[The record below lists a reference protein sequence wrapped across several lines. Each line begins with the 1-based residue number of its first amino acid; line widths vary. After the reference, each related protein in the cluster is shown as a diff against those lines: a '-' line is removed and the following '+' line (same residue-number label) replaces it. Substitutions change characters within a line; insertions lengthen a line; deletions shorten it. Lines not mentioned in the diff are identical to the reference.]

1 MLAPK
6 TSDDTLK
13 RAALLPFHCNIVN
26 SLVPGVDDSPDDGDA
41 LVIMA
46 RGLGL
51 RRVVSTILR
60 IYDGPNNLVI
70 LVNATP
76 EEENGIGEELTTLGV
91 RKPGLRAIH
100 HEMPAKQRSEIY
112 LSGGIMSVTSRI
124 LVVDMLSK
132 RIPTNLVT
140 GLIVMHAEKVTP
152 TSVEAFIAR
161 IYRQENKE
169 GFMKAFSDNPEHF
182 TIGISPL
189 QTVLSQLRIRRVELW
204 PRFHQ
209 QINRDLDQRKADV
222 IELHQPLSKSMRNI
236 QTAII
241 ECLDASLSELKR
253 GNANV
258 ETDDFSVDNAIFRAF
273 DVMVR
278 RQLDP
283 IWHKVSGKTK
293 QLVGD
298 LTTLR
303 NLLNYLLTYDAV
315 TFHSYL
321 ETILASS
328 STTDK
333 GNARQNQSA
342 WLFMDAANIIF
353 HEAKRRVFVNAT
365 VHLGDGVIPPE
376 VEPVLEENPKWHL
389 LQEVLEE
396 VEQEI
401 HFSTDPNDTATSST
415 ILIMCGSERTGFQLR
430 QILSSMDECPAG
442 SPGHMLMRRLLR
454 SYFFWK
460 GGLGKLGSH
469 LGSDNQKS
477 DSSRTNAGSA
487 TAAGNTAGG
496 RPSTDQG
503 GSLSEALKRKAM
515 FQRGQQ
521 STNKRR
527 RQRGGASSS
536 ASGSRFTKATDSAG
550 LANFEAEAAQVSN
563 FIDANIAT
571 AGADA
576 TGADASIALEQASDE
591 IEEVEFD
598 AFFGLLSMENLVVV
612 RSYRGDQDDK
622 VLQELR
628 PRFVIMYD
636 PDPAFVRRIEIY
648 RSANPGVGVRVYFL
662 IYADSVEEQ
671 RYLSA
676 LRREKESFER
686 LIREKSMMALP
697 LAADGRP
704 STEDADQRFLRTISS
719 RIAGGQRTATAEP
732 PRIVVDMREFRS
744 SLPSMLHAA
753 DIQVIPCTLQVGD
766 YVLTPTMCVERKS
779 LSDLIQSFNSG
790 RLYTQCEL
798 MCVHYQHPILLIE
811 FEQDKSFSLRSTG
824 DARTSATT
832 KTNAAPSDLD
842 IQAKLVLLTSAFP
855 RLRIIWSS
863 SPYATADI
871 FADLKQTFPEPDASK
886 VALVGLEEML
896 EGDRMG
902 RDHLLGPGLANGG
915 STSSTSGVEGVA
927 IRQASLQTASE
938 HSFNLGPQDMLR
950 ALPGVNTKN
959 FRYIMNQVRD
969 LTDLCDMSTQELRDL
984 IGAEP
989 ARQLTR
995 FLGRDL
1001 QQPQQQQQNTSA
1013 SSTTG
1018 DRGNGT

>member
-1 MLAPK
+1 MMSSHKGILQ
-6 TSDDTLK
+6 
-13 RAALLPFHCNIVN
+13 RAGLLPFHCQIVN
-26 SLVPGVDDSPDDGDA
+26 SLVPGPDDSPDEGDA
-41 LVIMA
+41 LVIVA

-51 RRVVSTILR
+51 RRIVSTILR
-60 IYDGPNNLVI
+60 IYDSPNSLVL
-70 LVNATP
+70 LVNATS
-76 EEENGIGEELTTLGV
+76 EEESGIGEELTTLGV

-100 HEMPAKQRSEIY
+100 HEMPAKQRSEMY

-132 RIPTNLVT
+132 RIPTGLIT
-140 GLIVMHAEKVTP
+140 GLVVLHAEKVTP

-169 GFMKAFSDNPEHF
+169 GFLKAFSDNPEHF
-182 TIGISPL
+182 TMGISPL
-189 QTVLSQLRIRRVELW
+189 QTVLSQLRIRKVELW

-209 QINRDLDQRKADV
+209 QTSKDLGQRKADV
-222 IELHQPLSKSMRNI
+222 IELHQPLTRSMRNI

-258 ETDDFSVDNAIFRAF
+258 ETDDFSIEHAIFRAF
-273 DVMVR
+273 DVVVR

-283 IWHKVSGKTK
+283 IWHRVSAKTK

-303 NLLNYLLTYDAV
+303 NLLNYLLTYDSV
-315 TFHSYL
+315 TFNSYL

-328 STTDK
+328 TTTAK
-333 GNARQNQSA
+333 GTTRQNQSA
-342 WLFMDAANIIF
+342 WLFMDAANVIF
-353 HEAKRRVFVNAT
+353 HEAKRRVYVWNESRPQQPLSEEQNYADDEEALRQAEGSRET
-365 VHLGDGVIPPE
+365 LRTAHEGPIPPE

-389 LQEVLEE
+389 LQEVLDE

-401 HFSTDPNDTATSST
+401 HFNVAASDSEAGNTV
-415 ILIMCGSERTGFQLR
+415 LIMCGSERTSMQLR
-430 QILSSMDECPAG
+430 QIISSMDECP
-442 SPGHMLMRRLLR
+442 PGEPGRKLMQQLLK
-454 SYFFWK
+454 SYFLWK
-460 GGLGKLGSH
+460 GGLGKINAEQKEGQGS
-469 LGSDNQKS
+469 GDT
-477 DSSRTNAGSA
+477 RTTSNAA
-487 TAAGNTAGG
+487 
-496 RPSTDQG
+496 Q
-503 GSLSEALKRKAM
+503 GSLPQAGPINEALKRKLAY
-515 FQRGQQ
+515 QKGQQ
-521 STNKRR
+521 ASANKRR
-527 RQRGGASSS
+527 RQRGGSSAQSSS
-536 ASGSRFTKATDSAG
+536 GRFTSATDAAG
-550 LANFEAEAAQVSN
+550 QASFQAEAAQVSDYIASTAN
-563 FIDANIAT
+563 GNENGDSAPEAPLDA
-571 AGADA
+571 
-576 TGADASIALEQASDE
+576 EQISDE
-591 IEEVEFD
+591 IDEVEFD

-636 PDPAFVRRIEIY
+636 PDPAFVRRVEVY
-648 RSANPGVGVRVYFL
+648 RSTNPGVGVRVYFL

-697 LAADGRP
+697 LSADGRP
-704 STEDADQRFLRTISS
+704 IAEDADQRFLRTISS
-719 RIAGGQRTATAEP
+719 RVAGGQRSATAEP
-732 PRIVVDMREFRS
+732 PRIIVDMREFRS

-811 FEQDKSFSLRSTG
+811 FDQDKSFSLKSTADG
-824 DARTSATT
+824 KATGRTTGT
-832 KTNAAPSDLD
+832 ELD
-842 IQAKLVLLTSAFP
+842 VQAKLVLLTSAFP

-863 SPYATADI
+863 SPFATSDI
-871 FADLKQTFPEPDASK
+871 FADLKQNFDEPDAAK
-886 VALVGLEEML
+886 VALVGLDDVLEA
-896 EGDRMG
+896 EGD
-902 RDHLLGPGLANGG
+902 
-915 STSSTSGVEGVA
+915 TSSETVRRADWQS
-927 IRQASLQTASE
+927 SSE
-938 HSFNLGPQDMLR
+938 HSFNLGPQDLLR

-959 FRYIMNQVRD
+959 FRYIMSQVRD
-969 LTDLCDMSTQELRDL
+969 ISDLCSMSQEDLSEL
-984 IGAEP
+984 IGVEP

-995 FLGRDL
+995 FLE
-1001 QQPQQQQQNTSA
+1001 
-1013 SSTTG
+1013 
-1018 DRGNGT
+1018 RGL

>member
-1 MLAPK
+1 MA
-6 TSDDTLK
+6 SHSSILK
-13 RAALLPFHCNIVN
+13 RAGLLPFHCQIVN
-26 SLVPGVDDSPDDGDA
+26 SLVPDKDDSPDEGDA
-41 LVIMA
+41 LVIIA

-51 RRVVSTILR
+51 RRIVSTVLR
-60 IYDGPNNLVI
+60 IYDSPNSLVI
-70 LVNATP
+70 LVNATS
-76 EEENGIGEELTTLGV
+76 EEESGIGEELTTLGV

-132 RIPTNLVT
+132 RIPTGLIT
-140 GLIVMHAEKVTP
+140 GLVVLHAEKVTP

-169 GFMKAFSDNPEHF
+169 GFLKAFSDNPEHF
-182 TIGISPL
+182 TMGISPL
-189 QTVLSQLRIRRVELW
+189 QTVLSQLRIRKVELW

-209 QINRDLDQRKADV
+209 QTSKDLGQRKADV
-222 IELHQPLSKSMRNI
+222 IELHQPLNRSMRNI

-258 ETDDFSVDNAIFRAF
+258 ETDDFSIEHAIFRAF

-283 IWHKVSGKTK
+283 IWHRVSAKTK

-303 NLLNYLLTYDAV
+303 NLLNYLLTYDCV
-315 TFHSYL
+315 TFNSYL

-328 STTDK
+328 TTTAK
-333 GNARQNQSA
+333 GTTRQNQSA
-342 WLFMDAANIIF
+342 WLFMDAANVIF
-353 HEAKRRVFVNAT
+353 HEAKRRVYIWDEARS
-365 VHLGDGVIPPE
+365 HQLPLAGEQDYADDEEALRQAEGLQRPPAGDGEVGPVPPE
-376 VEPVLEENPKWHL
+376 VEPVLEENPKWQL
-389 LQEVLEE
+389 LQEVLDE

-401 HFSTDPNDTATSST
+401 HFTVDESDSGAGNT
-415 ILIMCGSERTGFQLR
+415 ILIMCGSERTSMQLR
-430 QILSSMDECPAG
+430 QIISTMDECPKG
-442 SPGHMLMRRLLR
+442 EPGQRLMKQLLR
-454 SYFFWK
+454 SYFMWK
-460 GGLGKLGSH
+460 GGLGKLNAEQGSGKQQTE
-469 LGSDNQKS
+469 LRENP
-477 DSSRTNAGSA
+477 
-487 TAAGNTAGG
+487 NTASGMSSHPG
-496 RPSTDQG
+496 PIN
-503 GSLSEALKRKAM
+503 EALKRKQAY
-515 FQRGQQ
+515 QKGQQ
-521 STNKRR
+521 AYANKRR
-527 RQRGGASSS
+527 RQRGGSS
-536 ASGSRFTKATDSAG
+536 AQHAAGRFSSATDAAG
-550 LANFEAEAAQVSN
+550 QATFQAEAAQVSDFLASSMN
-563 FIDANIAT
+563 SNENGDPSTGAP
-571 AGADA
+571 ADA
-576 TGADASIALEQASDE
+576 EQISDD
-591 IEEVEFD
+591 IDEVEFD
-598 AFFGLLSMENLVVV
+598 AFFGMLSMENLVVV

-636 PDPAFVRRIEIY
+636 PDPAFVRRVEVY
-648 RSANPGVGVRVYFL
+648 RSTNPGVGVRVYFL

-697 LAADGRP
+697 LSADGRP
-704 STEDADQRFLRTISS
+704 IAEDADQMFLRTISS
-719 RIAGGQRTATAEP
+719 RVAGGQRSATAEP
-732 PRIVVDMREFRS
+732 PRIIVDMREFRS

-811 FEQDKSFSLRSTG
+811 FDQDKSFSLKSPNDGRPPGRST
-824 DARTSATT
+824 TSEL
-832 KTNAAPSDLD
+832 DL
-842 IQAKLVLLTSAFP
+842 QAKLVLLTSAFP
-855 RLRIIWSS
+855 RLRVIWSS
-863 SPYATADI
+863 SPYATSDI
-871 FADLKQTFPEPDASK
+871 FADLKQNFDEPDAAK
-886 VALVGLEEML
+886 VALVGLDDVL
-896 EGDRMG
+896 EAEG
-902 RDHLLGPGLANGG
+902 NT
-915 STSSTSGVEGVA
+915 TSEIVRRADWQSS
-927 IRQASLQTASE
+927 SE
-938 HSFNLGPQDMLR
+938 HSFNLGPQDLLR

-959 FRYIMNQVRD
+959 FRYIMSQVRD
-969 LTDLCDMSTQELRDL
+969 ISDLCELSQEDLSEL
-984 IGAEP
+984 IGVEP

-995 FLGRDL
+995 FIE
-1001 QQPQQQQQNTSA
+1001 
-1013 SSTTG
+1013 
-1018 DRGNGT
+1018 RGL

>member
-1 MLAPK
+1 MSAHSSILQ
-6 TSDDTLK
+6 
-13 RAALLPFHCNIVN
+13 RAALLPFHCQIVD
-26 SLVPGVDDSPDDGDA
+26 SLVPGQDDSPDEGDA
-41 LVIMA
+41 LVIIA

-51 RRVVSTILR
+51 RRIVSTILR
-60 IYDGPNNLVI
+60 IYDSPNSLVV
-70 LVNATP
+70 LVNATS
-76 EEENGIGEELTTLGV
+76 EEESGIGEELTTLGV

-100 HEMPAKQRSEIY
+100 HEMPAKQRFEMY

-132 RIPTNLVT
+132 RIPTGLIT
-140 GLIVMHAEKVTP
+140 GLVVLHAEKVTP

-169 GFMKAFSDNPEHF
+169 GFLKAFSDNPEHF
-182 TIGISPL
+182 TMGISPL
-189 QTVLSQLRIRRVELW
+189 QTVLSQLRIRKVELW

-209 QINRDLDQRKADV
+209 QTSKDLGQRKADV
-222 IELHQPLSKSMRNI
+222 IELHQPLSRSMRNI

-258 ETDDFSVDNAIFRAF
+258 ETDDFSIEHAIFRAF
-273 DVMVR
+273 DVVVR

-283 IWHKVSGKTK
+283 IWHRVSAKTK

-303 NLLNYLLTYDAV
+303 NLLNYLLTYDCV
-315 TFHSYL
+315 TFNSYL

-328 STTDK
+328 TTTFK
-333 GNARQNQSA
+333 GTTRQNQSA
-342 WLFMDAANIIF
+342 WLFMDAANVIF
-353 HEAKRRVFVNAT
+353 HEAKRRVYIWDESRSREPPPA
-365 VHLGDGVIPPE
+365 GDGTYADDEEALRQAEGTRADPAQAHEGPVPPE
-376 VEPVLEENPKWHL
+376 VEPVLEANPKWQL
-389 LQEVLEE
+389 LQEVLDE

-401 HFSTDPNDTATSST
+401 HFNFSEPDSGAGNT
-415 ILIMCGSERTGFQLR
+415 ILIMCDSERTSMQLR
-430 QILSSMDECPAG
+430 QIISSMDECP
-442 SPGHMLMRRLLR
+442 PGEPGKKLMQQLLR
-454 SYFFWK
+454 SYFLWK
-460 GGLGKLGSH
+460 GGLGKLNGEQKDGS
-469 LGSDNQKS
+469 GSGE
-477 DSSRTNAGSA
+477 SRTAPNAAQGNLPQ
-487 TAAGNTAGG
+487 AGPIN
-496 RPSTDQG
+496 
-503 GSLSEALKRKAM
+503 EALKRKAA

-521 STNKRR
+521 SSANKRR
-527 RQRGGASSS
+527 RQRGGSSAQS
-536 ASGSRFTKATDSAG
+536 ASGRFSSAMDAAG
-550 LANFEAEAAQVSN
+550 QASFQAEAAQVSD
-563 FIDANIAT
+563 FIASAANGTENGSSTVEAPLDA
-571 AGADA
+571 
-576 TGADASIALEQASDE
+576 EQISDD
-591 IEEVEFD
+591 IDEVEFD
-598 AFFGLLSMENLVVV
+598 AFFGMLSMENLVVV

-636 PDPAFVRRIEIY
+636 PDPAFVRRVEVY
-648 RSANPGVGVRVYFL
+648 RSTNPGVGVRVYFL

-697 LAADGRP
+697 LSADGRP
-704 STEDADQRFLRTISS
+704 IAEDADQRFLRTISS
-719 RIAGGQRTATAEP
+719 RVAGGQRSATAEP
-732 PRIVVDMREFRS
+732 PRIIVDMREFRS

-811 FEQDKSFSLRSTG
+811 FDQDKSFSLKSANDGKAT
-824 DARTSATT
+824 ARTTGT
-832 KTNAAPSDLD
+832 ELD

-863 SPYATADI
+863 SPYATSDI
-871 FADLKQTFPEPDASK
+871 FADLKQNFDEPDAAK
-886 VALVGLEEML
+886 VALVGLDDVL
-896 EGDRMG
+896 E
-902 RDHLLGPGLANGG
+902 AEG
-915 STSSTSGVEGVA
+915 STTSELVRRADWQSS
-927 IRQASLQTASE
+927 SE
-938 HSFNLGPQDMLR
+938 HSFNLGPQDLLR
-950 ALPGVNTKN
+950 ALPGVTTKN
-959 FRYIMNQVRD
+959 FRYIMSQVRD
-969 LTDLCDMSTQELRDL
+969 ISDLFSMSQEDLSEL
-984 IGAEP
+984 IGVEP

-995 FLGRDL
+995 FIE
-1001 QQPQQQQQNTSA
+1001 
-1013 SSTTG
+1013 
-1018 DRGNGT
+1018 RGL

>member
-1 MLAPK
+1 MMASPHQGILQ
-6 TSDDTLK
+6 
-13 RAALLPFHCNIVN
+13 RAGLLPFHCQIVN
-26 SLVPGVDDSPDDGDA
+26 SLVPAHDDSPDEGDA
-41 LVIMA
+41 LVIIA

-51 RRVVSTILR
+51 RRIVSTVLR
-60 IYDGPNNLVI
+60 IYDSPNSLVV
-70 LVNATP
+70 LVNATS
-76 EEENGIGEELTTLGV
+76 EEESGIGEELTTLGV

-100 HEMPAKQRSEIY
+100 HEMPAKQRSELY

-132 RIPTNLVT
+132 RIPTGLVT
-140 GLIVMHAEKVTP
+140 GLVVLHAEKVTP

-169 GFMKAFSDNPEHF
+169 GFLKAFSDNPEHF
-182 TIGISPL
+182 TMGISPL
-189 QTVLSQLRIRRVELW
+189 QTVLSQLRIRKVELW

-209 QINRDLDQRKADV
+209 QTTKDLGQRKADV
-222 IELHQPLSKSMRNI
+222 IELHQPLSRSMRNI

-258 ETDDFSVDNAIFRAF
+258 ETDDFSIEHAIFRAF

-283 IWHKVSGKTK
+283 IWHRVSAKTK

-315 TFHSYL
+315 TFNSYL

-328 STTDK
+328 TTTFK
-333 GNARQNQSA
+333 GTARQNQSA
-342 WLFMDAANIIF
+342 WLFMDAANVIF
-353 HEAKRRVFVNAT
+353 HEAKRRAYIWDESKAQGASRANGQEYADDEEALRQAERAQAPYAASSSQT
-365 VHLGDGVIPPE
+365 PIPPE
-376 VEPVLEENPKWHL
+376 VEPVLEENPKWQL
-389 LQEVLEE
+389 LQEVLDE

-401 HFSTDPNDTATSST
+401 HFTVDASETGASNT
-415 ILIMCGSERTGFQLR
+415 ILIMCGSERTSMQLR
-430 QILSSMDECPAG
+430 QIISTMDECP
-442 SPGHMLMRRLLR
+442 PGEPGQKLMQQLLR
-454 SYFFWK
+454 TYFMWK
-460 GGLGKLGSH
+460 GGLGKLNADTRNGESRSGS
-469 LGSDNQKS
+469 
-477 DSSRTNAGSA
+477 
-487 TAAGNTAGG
+487 NTAQDSPQSG
-496 RPSTDQG
+496 PIN
-503 GSLSEALKRKAM
+503 EALKRKMAY
-515 FQRGQQ
+515 QKGQQ
-521 STNKRR
+521 SAANKRR
-527 RQRGGASSS
+527 RQRGGSS
-536 ASGSRFTKATDSAG
+536 AQHAAGRFSSATDAAG
-550 LANFEAEAAQVSN
+550 QATFQAEAAQVSDYLASSVN
-563 FIDANIAT
+563 GTENGTGTVEAPIDA
-571 AGADA
+571 
-576 TGADASIALEQASDE
+576 EQISDD
-591 IEEVEFD
+591 IDEVEFD
-598 AFFGLLSMENLVVV
+598 AFFGMLSMENLVVV

-636 PDPAFVRRIEIY
+636 PDPAFVRRVEVY
-648 RSANPGVGVRVYFL
+648 RSTNPGVGVRVYFL

-697 LAADGRP
+697 LSADGRP
-704 STEDADQRFLRTISS
+704 IAEDADQRFLRTIST
-719 RIAGGQRTATAEP
+719 RAAGGQRTATAEP
-732 PRIVVDMREFRS
+732 PRIIVDMREFRS

-811 FEQDKSFSLRSTG
+811 FDQDKSFSLKSTNDAKGGARSGSSNT
-824 DARTSATT
+824 DI
-832 KTNAAPSDLD
+832 D

-863 SPYATADI
+863 SPFATADI
-871 FADLKQTFPEPDASK
+871 FADLKQNFDEPDAAK
-886 VALVGLEEML
+886 VALVGLDDVL
-896 EGDRMG
+896 E
-902 RDHLLGPGLANGG
+902 AEG
-915 STSSTSGVEGVA
+915 STSAELLRRPDWQSS
-927 IRQASLQTASE
+927 SE
-938 HSFNLGPQDMLR
+938 HSFNLGPQDLLR

-959 FRYIMNQVRD
+959 FRYIMSQVRD
-969 LTDLCDMSTQELRDL
+969 ISDLCDLSQEDLGEL
-984 IGAEP
+984 IGVEP
-989 ARQLTR
+989 ARQLMR
-995 FLGRDL
+995 FIE
-1001 QQPQQQQQNTSA
+1001 
-1013 SSTTG
+1013 
-1018 DRGNGT
+1018 RGL